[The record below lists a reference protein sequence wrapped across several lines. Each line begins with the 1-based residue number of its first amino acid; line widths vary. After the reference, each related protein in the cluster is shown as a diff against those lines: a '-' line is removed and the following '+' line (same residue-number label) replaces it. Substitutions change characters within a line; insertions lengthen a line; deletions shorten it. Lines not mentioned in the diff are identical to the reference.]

1 MKLKEKT
8 SETLI
13 GELNVFKAITVALIF
28 VMLLLIGVCI
38 YGLLTKENNTVFFT
52 LLIIPLALIPILLI
66 NAGNMKKIKAE
77 LESRK

>member
-8 SETLI
+8 SEKLI
-13 GELNVFKAITVALIF
+13 GELNLIKAITGALIF
-28 VMLLLIGVCI
+28 VMLVLIGVCI

-52 LLIIPLALIPILLI
+52 LLIIPLALSPIMI
-66 NAGNMKKIKAE
+66 MNAGNMKKIKAE